1 MNITEISN
9 IPVHCFNNMDE
20 AVDYMLINGSGKIAV
35 AINPEKILA
44 ALQSPEIKGVILSA
58 DIRYLDGIGAVKVA
72 QNKLNKK
79 LARIPGCE
87 LWQAL
92 MKEASIQNKSVFLLG
107 ADKGVVNK
115 TKKKLEKEYSTNII
129 AAQDGF
135 FTDDDLIIAEILEY
149 QPDIL
154 TVAMG
159 SPRQEQF
166 MSKCKAQGVT
176 SFMMGVGGTFNVFTG
191 SVKRAPKFWC
201 DLGGEWLYRLLL
213 EPTRIKRQIKLLKFV
228 WLFFT
233 KKL

>member
-9 IPVHCFNNMDE
+9 IPVHCFSNIDE
-20 AVDYMLINGSGKIAV
+20 AVNYILTKGEGKIAV
-35 AINPEKILA
+35 AINPEKILT
-44 ALQSPEIKGVILSA
+44 ALQSPEIRQIILAA
-58 DIRYLDGIGAVKVA
+58 DIRYLDGIGTVKVA
-72 QNKLNKK
+72 QSKLNKK

-92 MKEASIQNKSVFLLG
+92 MEEAGIQHKTVFLLG
-107 ADKGVVNK
+107 ADKNVVMN
-115 TKKKLEKEYSTNII
+115 TKQKLEKKYSTNII
-129 AAQDGF
+129 GAQDGF
-135 FTDDDLIIAEILEY
+135 FTDDDVMIAKILEY

-176 SFMMGVGGTFNVFTG
+176 SFMMGVGGTYNVFTG
-191 SVKRAPKFWC
+191 SVKRAPKLWC
-201 DLGGEWLYRLLL
+201 DLGLEWLYRLLL
-213 EPTRIKRQIKLLKFV
+213 EPTRIKRQLKLLKFL
-228 WLFFT
+228 WLFII